1 MEIWQAIL
9 IAFGG
14 NAALLA
20 VLGFGG
26 KSLIN
31 HLLAKSVVE
40 HQIKLSRFS
49 EKQAETIA
57 GTYALARKFNSRL
70 KEYLEIPDV
79 TVGGT
84 RAERQREVA
93 ACHREFLDYYE
104 QKQIYLS
111 KKSVQL
117 IYKINSESKHLFNK
131 YLYQVENT
139 QSTPETAS
147 EWLKIIDSVQS
158 ELEEVFIELENE
170 FREIVGNKS

>member
-1 MEIWQAIL
+1 MDIWVAIL

-20 VLGFGG
+20 MLGFAG

-31 HLLAKSVVE
+31 QWLNKSLVE

-49 EKQAETIA
+49 DKQADAIA
-57 GTYALARKFNSRL
+57 GTYAFARKFNSRL

-79 TVGGT
+79 TGGGS
-84 RAERQREVA
+84 RNARELEVIKS
-93 ACHREFLDYYE
+93 HKEFLDYYE
-104 QKQIYLS
+104 QNQIYLS

-117 IYKINSESKHLFNK
+117 IDQINSESKNAFNK
-131 YLYQVENT
+131 YLYQVKNAENI
-139 QSTPETAS
+139 PETAK
-147 EWLKIIDSVQS
+147 EWLDIEGCVKN
-158 ELEEVFIELENE
+158 ELEQLFTELEKE

>member
-1 MEIWQAIL
+1 MELWQAIL

-26 KSLIN
+26 KSLIG
-31 HLLAKSVVE
+31 HWLSKSEVE

-49 EKQAETIA
+49 EKQAEVIA
-57 GTYALARKFNSRL
+57 GTYAHARKLNSRL

-79 TVGGT
+79 TTGGN
-84 RAERQREVA
+84 RAERQLAVSN
-93 ACHREFLDYYE
+93 CHREFIDYYE

-117 IYKINSESKHLFNK
+117 INKINSDSKHAFNK
-131 YLYQVENT
+131 YLYQVERA
-139 QSTPETAS
+139 QSTPETAK
-147 EWLKIIDSVQS
+147 EWLEIIGSVQN
-158 ELEEVFIELENE
+158 ELEVVFIELETE